1 MVLSTLSVPQLCS
14 SDHPGGKSSLHSR
27 WTLPTEY
34 EGKIPA
40 AAEKSGTRP
49 RRYSDHE
56 RHAGTP
62 IHFLKIPGEIRRA
75 VLFRAESGA
84 VELRKRV
91 FGPRSLVFGVRSPLR
106 KWGAP
111 YNFESGPRFILSTL
125 VGRVGSSGVEGPGRE
140 KQLHWPSMVCWLLA
154 PRP

>member
-27 WTLPTEY
+27 WTLPTKY

-49 RRYSDHE
+49 QPLPELGQHQGDP
-56 RHAGTP
+56 TP
-62 IHFLKIPGEIRRA
+62 LQKIPGEIRRA

-91 FGPRSLVFGVRSPLR
+91 FGPRSLVFGVSGPLR

-111 YNFESGPRFILSTL
+111 YNFESGLRFILSTL
-125 VGRVGSSGVEGPGRE
+125 VGSSGVEGPGRE